1 MTPLAFN
8 LGPTELLIILA
19 IVLLL
24 FGGTRLAGLGKSS
37 GKALREFKEETS
49 SLRSKDEKGE
59 EAKGVTPGDEPAK
72 PADAATQSS
81 AQEPAEAEIVED
93 PATRRHDA

>member
-1 MTPLAFN
+1 MTPMLTP
-8 LGPTELLIILA
+8 LIGIGPTELLIILA

-37 GKALREFKEETS
+37 GRALREFKEETE

-59 EAKGVTPGDEPAK
+59 EAKGVTPGETAPQPTTDKVEEP
-72 PADAATQSS
+72 T
-81 AQEPAEAEIVED
+81 EAEIVDD
-93 PATRRHDA
+93 PASRRNDA